1 MTSVTSILD
10 GVVERVFPDRMP
22 RSDKRAWATAETLA
36 DLGVLMKDFL
46 YGEVSW
52 SPVHLGAVD
61 DDETGPYI
69 HILAD
74 ACLSGFVTMNSQAG
88 WAGIAWTGSYV
99 ECEAWVTGYIEDAD
113 LEVMQDAIRGTGLIM
128 RRACRKR
135 AHAGHRRYGFRACP
149 KAGEDGSMTERCPRA
164 AGVIEDCWLIE
175 IADTVP
181 ARNDVLWPA
190 LERFAELKAQ
200 ATS

>member
-46 YGEVSW
+46 YGELSW
-52 SPVHLGAVD
+52 SPVHCGVVD

-74 ACLSGFVTMNSQAG
+74 ACLSGFVTTNSQAG
-88 WAGIAWTGSYV
+88 WAGIAWTGSYC
-99 ECEAWVTGYIEDAD
+99 ECEAWVTGYIADSD
-113 LEVMQDAIRGTGLIM
+113 LEVMQDAIRGTGLVM
-128 RRACRKR
+128 RQACRKG
-135 AHAGHRRYGFRACP
+135 AHAGHRRYGFRVCA
-149 KAGEDGSMTERCPRA
+149 KAEEDGFMTERRPRA
-164 AGVIEDCWLIE
+164 ADVIEDCWLIE
-175 IADTVP
+175 IADRVP
-181 ARNDVLWPA
+181 SRNDVLWPA
-190 LERFAELKAQ
+190 LERFAELKAE
-200 ATS
+200 AAS